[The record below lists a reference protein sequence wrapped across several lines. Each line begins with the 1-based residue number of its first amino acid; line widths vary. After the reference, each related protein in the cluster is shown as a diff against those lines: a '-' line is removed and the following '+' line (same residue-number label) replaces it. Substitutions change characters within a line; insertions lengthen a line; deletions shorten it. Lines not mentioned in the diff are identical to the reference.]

1 MDIDLNSLLV
11 FRHLAETGS
20 FTETGKRWGMSQPA
34 VSLMISK
41 LESSVGLVL
50 LERSPTGAKL
60 TPAGF
65 AFLGHGKE
73 VSSAY
78 LEFINGMRLLD
89 RRMDRQ
95 VLVALDASY
104 FGRTLS
110 ASLCGE
116 GAPALD
122 GATIRCVDA
131 GDNWVEALENRRCD
145 VVVAGRFLR
154 SGFSSGIQEAAI
166 RQERG
171 ITIAWNP
178 AFYPFASDH
187 FSFPEVLRTSI
198 LIPGRNVVSGFGS
211 FLLRWCDEA
220 YGMQPANSIA
230 FSSEEEAAAACRAGL
245 GVLIAPGDAMPR
257 LGKEAEGLIHVRTF
271 EFLLPQAFTVSV
283 FCRSDEESKEVL
295 GMAAAVARLGRKLFP
310 SPALNGGIPNWSGA

>member
-41 LESSVGLVL
+41 LESAVGLVL

-60 TPAGF
+60 TPAGV
-65 AFLGHGKE
+65 AFLGHGSE
-73 VSSAY
+73 VSTAY
-78 LEFINGMRLLD
+78 LEFIDGMRLLD

-95 VLVALDASY
+95 VLVALDASF
-104 FGRTLS
+104 FGRKLS
-110 ASLCGE
+110 AVLCGKD
-116 GAPALD
+116 APALE
-122 GATIRCVDA
+122 GSSIRCVDA
-131 GDNWVEALENRRCD
+131 GENWREALEARRCD

-154 SGFSSGIQEAAI
+154 SGLSAGIQEAVI

-171 ITIAWNP
+171 ITVAWNP
-178 AFYPFASDH
+178 AFYPFDAAN
-187 FSFPEVLRTSI
+187 FSFPEVLRTSV
-198 LIPGRNVVSGFGS
+198 LVPNRQVVTGFGS

-230 FSSEEEAAAACRAGL
+230 FTSEEEAAAACRAGL
-245 GVLIAPGDAMPR
+245 GVLVAPGDAMAR
-257 LGKEAEGLIHVRTF
+257 LGADGEGLVHVRTF
-271 EFLLPQAFTVSV
+271 EFLLPQAFTVAV
-283 FCRSDEESKEVL
+283 YCRSDEESKEVL
-295 GMAAAVARLGRKLFP
+295 GMAAAVARMGKKLFP
-310 SPALNGGIPNWSGA
+310 

>member
-41 LESSVGLVL
+41 LESAVGLVL
-50 LERSPTGAKL
+50 LERSPTGARL
-60 TPAGF
+60 TPAGV
-65 AFLGHGKE
+65 AFLSHGKE

-95 VLVALDASY
+95 VLVALDESY
-104 FGRTLS
+104 FGKKL
-110 ASLCGE
+110 AAALGGE
-116 GAPALD
+116 DFPGPD
-122 GATIRCVDA
+122 GATVRCVDA
-131 GDNWVEALENRRCD
+131 GDNWPEALANRRCD
-145 VVVAGRFLR
+145 VVVACRFLR
-154 SGFSSGIQEAAI
+154 SGISSDVQEGEI

-171 ITIAWNP
+171 ITVAWNP
-178 AFYPFASDH
+178 AFYPFDPED
-187 FSFPEVLRTSI
+187 FSFPEVLRTSV
-198 LIPGRNVVSGFGS
+198 LIPDCNVVSGFAA

-220 YGMQPANSIA
+220 YGIQPANSIA

-257 LGKEAEGLIHVRTF
+257 LGTEAENLIHVRTF

-283 FCRSDEESKEVL
+283 YCRSDEESKEVL
-295 GMAAAVARLGRKLFP
+295 GMAAAVARLGRKWFP
-310 SPALNGGIPNWSGA
+310 

>member
-41 LESSVGLVL
+41 LESAVGLVL

-60 TPAGF
+60 TPAGV
-65 AFLGHGKE
+65 AFLGYGSE

-78 LEFINGMRLLD
+78 LEFIDGMRLLD

-104 FGRTLS
+104 FGRNLRGELS
-110 ASLCGE
+110 KAGAPGPE
-116 GAPALD
+116 GAA
-122 GATIRCVDA
+122 IRCVDA
-131 GDNWVEALENRRCD
+131 GENWREALEARRCD

-154 SGFSSGIQEAAI
+154 SGLSSGIQEAVI

-171 ITIAWNP
+171 ITVAWNP
-178 AFYPFASDH
+178 AFYPFDAAN
-187 FSFPEVLRTSI
+187 FSFPEVLRTSV
-198 LIPGRNVVSGFGS
+198 LVPNRQVVIGFSS

-220 YGMQPANSIA
+220 YGMQPANSIGFA
-230 FSSEEEAAAACRAGL
+230 SEEEAAAACRAGL
-245 GVLIAPGDAMPR
+245 GVMVAPGDAMAR
-257 LGKEAEGLIHVRTF
+257 LGAEAEDLVHVRTF
-271 EFLLPQAFTVSV
+271 EFLLPQAFTVAV
-283 FCRSDEESKEVL
+283 YCRSDEESKEVL
-295 GMAAAVARLGRKLFP
+295 GMAAAVAKLGKKLFP
-310 SPALNGGIPNWSGA
+310 